1 MNIKKLIKKGKSP
14 YGNHNPRVRKSYYT
28 FSKEYPAGNI
38 PLERRSYQRLQS
50 QSRKKK
56 LLIFTCFLLLGI
68 SFFSVRLLLDISHK
82 VPTEEE
88 ITTTVPSTTAPSA
101 DTEVTD
107 PSQPTELTG
116 PAEQVQ
122 TQESTSLLEAKGL
135 RALYMPYEHLGDT
148 EYIKDFI
155 KELEKKDCNGVV
167 IDFKTKN
174 GKLCYSSLNSYAISA
189 RCAIYDNNTVREA
202 LSIFKKEGITV
213 AARVFCFLDN
223 TIPVECPELAVKY
236 MDTDVNWIDTT
247 AEGDSKTWLNPC
259 SREALLYLVDIIDE
273 IQSFNIGGF
282 ILEACHFPDSNNTGG
297 ASFPG
302 ENAFKNKNAVLQV
315 FINKIRKTVS
325 EDKFVIFSM
334 DADDALNGN
343 EKIYYG
349 EVKGIEF
356 DGVAAYTKNRPED
369 TVLDKRTDYASML
382 ALFEGIEKNFEG
394 KSFIPVIDMSEYSRK
409 YMRTVKKNCLNFIII
424 DETGE
429 Y

>member
-1 MNIKKLIKKGKSP
+1 MNIKNPFKNKSP

-38 PLERRSYQRLQS
+38 PLERRSYKRLQS
-50 QSRKKK
+50 QARKKN
-56 LLIFTCFLLLGI
+56 LFICLCIVLLGF

-82 VPTEEE
+82 APPEPDASQSE
-88 ITTTVPSTTAPSA
+88 TAA
-101 DTEVTD
+101 
-107 PSQPTELTG
+107 
-116 PAEQVQ
+116 AES
-122 TQESTSLLEAKGL
+122 EPLLVSKGF

-148 EYIKDFI
+148 AYIRSFL

-167 IDFKTKN
+167 IDFKAEN
-174 GKLCYSSLNSYAISA
+174 GKLCYSSLNSYAIGA

-202 LSIFKKEGITV
+202 LSIFKKAGITV

-223 TIPVECPELAVKY
+223 TLPAHCPELAVKY

-247 AEGDSKTWLNPC
+247 AEGDGKTWLNPC
-259 SREALLYLVDIIDE
+259 SKEALLYLVDIINE

-282 ILEACHFPDSNNTGG
+282 ILEACHFPDSDNTGG

-302 ENAFKNKNAVLQV
+302 ETAFRNKNEAIKLFVS
-315 FINKIRKTVS
+315 KIRKTVS
-325 EDKFVIFSM
+325 EDKFVIFSA

-343 EKIYYG
+343 DKIYYG
-349 EVKGIEF
+349 DIKGLAF
-356 DGVAAYTKNRPED
+356 DGIAAYTLNRPED
-369 TVLDKRTDYASML
+369 TVLDKKTDFVSML
-382 ALFEGIEKNFEG
+382 SLFEGIEKNFEE
-394 KSFIPVIDMSEYSRK
+394 KAFIPVIDMSEYSRK

>member
-1 MNIKKLIKKGKSP
+1 MNIKNPFKNKSP

-50 QSRKKK
+50 QSRKKRFF
-56 LLIFTCFLLLGI
+56 IFLCVVLLGL

-82 VPTEEE
+82 TPPEPDASQSE
-88 ITTTVPSTTAPSA
+88 TVA
-101 DTEVTD
+101 V
-107 PSQPTELTG
+107 
-116 PAEQVQ
+116 
-122 TQESTSLLEAKGL
+122 ESEPLLMSKGF

-148 EYIKDFI
+148 AYIRSFI
-155 KELEKKDCNGVV
+155 GELEKKDCNGVV
-167 IDFKTKN
+167 IDFKTEN
-174 GKLCYSSLNSYAISA
+174 GKLCYSSLNSYAISS

-202 LSIFKKEGITV
+202 LSIFRKAGITV

-223 TIPVECPELAVKY
+223 TLPVYCPELAVKY

-247 AEGDSKTWLNPC
+247 TEGDSKTWLNPC
-259 SREALLYLVDIIDE
+259 SKDALLYLVDIINE

-282 ILEACHFPDSNNTGG
+282 ILEACHFPDSDNTGG

-302 ENAFKNKNAVLQV
+302 ETAFKSKNEALSLFVNKV
-315 FINKIRKTVS
+315 RKTVAA
-325 EDKFVIFSM
+325 DKFVIFSM

-343 EKIYYG
+343 DKIFFG
-349 EVKGIEF
+349 DVRSMDF
-356 DGVAAYTKNRPED
+356 DGVAANTLNRPED
-369 TVLDKRTDYASML
+369 TVLDKKTDYVSML
-382 ALFEGIEKNFEG
+382 SLFEGIEKSFEE
-394 KSFIPVIDMSEYSRK
+394 KAFIPVIDMSEYSRK

>member
-1 MNIKKLIKKGKSP
+1 MNIKNPFKNKSP

-50 QSRKKK
+50 QSRKKRFF
-56 LLIFTCFLLLGI
+56 IFLCVVLLGL

-82 VPTEEE
+82 TPPEPDASQSE
-88 ITTTVPSTTAPSA
+88 TVA
-101 DTEVTD
+101 
-107 PSQPTELTG
+107 G
-116 PAEQVQ
+116 
-122 TQESTSLLEAKGL
+122 ESEPLLVSKGF

-148 EYIKDFI
+148 AYIRSFI
-155 KELEKKDCNGVV
+155 GELEKKDCNGVV
-167 IDFKTKN
+167 IDFKTEN
-174 GKLCYSSLNSYAISA
+174 GKLCYSSLNSYAISS

-202 LSIFKKEGITV
+202 LSIFRKAGITV

-223 TIPVECPELAVKY
+223 TLPVNCPELAVKY

-259 SREALLYLVDIIDE
+259 SKDALLYLVDIINE

-282 ILEACHFPDSNNTGG
+282 ILEACHFPDSDNTGG

-302 ENAFKNKNAVLQV
+302 ETAFKSKNEALKLFVNKV
-315 FINKIRKTVS
+315 RKTVS
-325 EDKFVIFSM
+325 EDKFLIFSA
-334 DADDALNGN
+334 DADDALAGN

-349 EVKGIEF
+349 DIKGLAF
-356 DGVAAYTKNRPED
+356 DGIAAYTLNRPED
-369 TVLDKRTDYASML
+369 TVLDKKTDYVSML
-382 ALFEGIEKNFEG
+382 SLFEGIEKSFEE
-394 KSFIPVIDMSEYSRK
+394 KAFIPVIDMSEYSRK